1 MQELMQRK
9 NIGVMLMIYKLIE
22 GSRNDKNNIIATV
35 LQNRGIQNP
44 NSYLHLDSSV
54 VQDYNDLEN
63 MNTAVECFISHYNK
77 RDKIILI
84 PDEDSDGYTSSAML
98 YLYIKS
104 LDSDYPVE
112 YILHSHPKQHGLA
125 NIDLHKFDGA
135 GLAIIADAG
144 TNDANECNKL
154 IEQGIDIIILDHHDA
169 NYQDESEEEVNY
181 QTAEHNKAIIVNNQL
196 SPEYSNK
203 DLSGAGIV
211 YRFLQALDEELW
223 EAHAD
228 DFLDLCAVG
237 NIADVMDIRNFE
249 TRYFINQG
257 IASFKNKFLV
267 ALAKAQEYSMHG
279 EITVHNIAWYIAPVI
294 NSITRIGSPE
304 ERELVFKAMTEQD
317 EMFAYN
323 KRGVGLVD
331 ESIYDRAARI
341 AKNAKSRQD
350 KQRDKVF
357 NELRDQADLSEKVV
371 FLESKQATT
380 GLVGLSA
387 MKLADT
393 LKRPVIIVKGITK
406 DGEQILSGSCR
417 NYDGSPIPN
426 LKDLI
431 LSTNSFI
438 FCSGHGNAAG
448 LAIKREN
455 VNEAKNKFAEL
466 LSLVDFNPT
475 IPCDFVFDV
484 DDLDIG
490 FIQTIDK
497 YSWLWGTG
505 IKEPKVAVENV
516 VICRED
522 IHIQGK
528 NFNSIAFTNND
539 IKFVKFNMKEDDP
552 LLEWA
557 SAWDG
562 DNSDKITIN
571 VVGTVGINEFQG
583 VYTPQFIIEDSEII
597 K

>member
-1 MQELMQRK
+1 MQ
-9 NIGVMLMIYKLIE
+9 YKLI
-22 GSRNDKNNIIATV
+22 GSNDTSNLIETV
-35 LQNRGIQNP
+35 LHNRGIEDP
-44 NSYLHLDSSV
+44 SAYLHLTNSV
-54 VQDYNDLEN
+54 VQDYNKLSNIQE
-63 MNTAVECFISHYNK
+63 AVKCFINHYNK

-104 LDSDYPVE
+104 LDNDYPVE
-112 YILHSHPKQHGLA
+112 YMLHSHPKQHGLTS
-125 NIDLHKFDGA
+125 IDLHKFDGS

-144 TNDANECNKL
+144 TNDSSECNKL
-154 IEQGIDIIILDHHDA
+154 IKQGIDVIILDHHDA
-169 NYQDESEEEVNY
+169 NYQDESEDEIDY
-181 QTAEHNKAIIVNNQL
+181 QTAEYNNAIIVNNQL

-223 EAHAD
+223 ESYAD
-228 DFLDLCAVG
+228 DSLDLCAVG

-257 IASFKNKFLV
+257 IANFKNKFLV
-267 ALAKAQEYSMHG
+267 ALAKAQEYSIHG

-294 NSITRIGSPE
+294 NSITRIGTLE
-304 ERELVFKAMTEQD
+304 ERELVFRAMIEQD
-317 EMFAYN
+317 ETFAYD

-331 ESIYDRAARI
+331 ENIYDRAARI

-357 NELRDQADLSEKVV
+357 NELKDQADLNDKVI
-371 FLESKQATT
+371 FLESKQAQS

-393 LKRPVIIVKGITK
+393 LKRPVIIVKEIVK
-406 DGEQILSGSCR
+406 DGETLLSGSCR

-431 LSTNSFI
+431 LQTNSFI

-455 VNEAKNKFAEL
+455 IDDAKSKFEKL
-466 LSLVDFNPT
+466 LQNVDFNPA
-475 IPCDFVFDV
+475 IPCDFVLNV
-484 DDLDIG
+484 DELDIG
-490 FIQTIDK
+490 FIQTVER
-497 YSWLWGTG
+497 YNWLWGTG
-505 IKEPKVAVENV
+505 IKEPKIAVENIAISRADV
-516 VICRED
+516 HV
-522 IHIQGK
+522 QGK
-528 NFNSIAFTNND
+528 NFNSVSFMCND
-539 IKFVKFNMKEDDP
+539 IKYVQFNMNENDP

-557 SAWDG
+557 SAWGEEDY
-562 DNSDKITIN
+562 DKALIN

-583 VYTPQFIIEDSEII
+583 VYTPQFTIESNELTIQN
-597 K
+597 

>member
-1 MQELMQRK
+1 MQ
-9 NIGVMLMIYKLIE
+9 YKLI
-22 GSRNDKNNIIATV
+22 GSNDTSNLIETV
-35 LQNRGIQNP
+35 LHNRGIEDP
-44 NSYLHLDSSV
+44 SAYLHLTNSV
-54 VQDYNDLEN
+54 VQDYNKLSNIQE
-63 MNTAVECFISHYNK
+63 AVKCFINHYNK

-104 LDSDYPVE
+104 LDNDYPVE
-112 YILHSHPKQHGLA
+112 YILHSHPKQHGLTS
-125 NIDLHKFDGA
+125 IDLHKFDGS

-144 TNDANECNKL
+144 TNDSSECNKL
-154 IEQGIDIIILDHHDA
+154 IKQGIDVIILDHHDA
-169 NYQDESEEEVNY
+169 NYQDESEDEIDY
-181 QTAEHNKAIIVNNQL
+181 QTAEYNNAIIVNNQL

-223 EAHAD
+223 ESYAD

-257 IASFKNKFLV
+257 IANFKNKFLV
-267 ALAKAQEYSMHG
+267 ALAKAQEYSIHG

-294 NSITRIGSPE
+294 NSITRIGTLE
-304 ERELVFKAMTEQD
+304 ERELVFRAMIEQD
-317 EMFAYN
+317 ETFAYD

-331 ESIYDRAARI
+331 ENIYDRAARI

-357 NELRDQADLSEKVV
+357 NELKDQADLNDKVI
-371 FLESKQATT
+371 FLESKQAQS

-393 LKRPVIIVKGITK
+393 LKRPVIIVKEIVK
-406 DGEQILSGSCR
+406 DGETLLSGSCR

-431 LSTNSFI
+431 LQTNSFI

-455 VNEAKNKFAEL
+455 IDDAKSKFEKL
-466 LSLVDFNPT
+466 LQNVDFNPA
-475 IPCDFVFDV
+475 IPCDFVLNV
-484 DDLDIG
+484 DELDIG
-490 FIQTIDK
+490 FIQTVER
-497 YSWLWGTG
+497 YNWLWGTG
-505 IKEPKVAVENV
+505 IKEPKIAVENIAISRADV
-516 VICRED
+516 HV
-522 IHIQGK
+522 QGK
-528 NFNSIAFTNND
+528 NFNSVSFMCND
-539 IKFVKFNMKEDDP
+539 IKYVQFNMNENDP

-557 SAWDG
+557 SAWGEEDY
-562 DNSDKITIN
+562 DKALIN

-583 VYTPQFIIEDSEII
+583 VYTPQFTIESNELTIQN
-597 K
+597 